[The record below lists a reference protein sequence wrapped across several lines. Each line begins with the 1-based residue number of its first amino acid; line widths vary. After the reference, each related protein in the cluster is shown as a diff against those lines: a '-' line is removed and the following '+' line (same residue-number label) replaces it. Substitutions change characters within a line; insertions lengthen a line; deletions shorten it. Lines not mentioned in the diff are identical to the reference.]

1 MAHVLWPVWILWLMF
16 YAESESYGAC
26 SMLSLNL
33 MAHVLCSVWILWR
46 MFMASLNI
54 MAHVLCSVWILWR
67 MFYGQSE
74 YHGACFMVEEEDG
87 GGIGSRT
94 TKLGL
99 WGGGYNAKD
108 RGWGLNRKKPVGGK
122 NWIMIFPLYLPEC
135 TEHWSW
141 HLIVCSLWIL
151 TYIMAFILLLPWT
164 LRLLLFCYPE
174 HYGACSMASLN
185 IIALVLCSVWIL
197 WRKFYAQSEPCGEC
211 SMLSLNLMAHVLC
224 SVWILWRMFYA
235 QSEPCGACSMLSL
248 NLMAHVLS
256 SVWKLWRMFYGQS
269 EFYGSCSVL
278 SRNLMAHVLC
288 SVWILWRMFYAQSE
302 YYGACLWPVWILWL
316 MFYAQSEFYDAC
328 SMVCLNMMARVLWLR
343 RRMEGVLD
351 LGLLSWGCRVGAIM
365 QKTGGGG
372 YNGKNWWGGCN
383 GKDRGVIMRK
393 TGGWGL

>member
-197 WRKFYAQSEPCGEC
+197 WR
-211 SMLSLNLMAHVLC
+211 
-224 SVWILWRMFYA
+224 
-235 QSEPCGACSMLSL
+235 
-248 NLMAHVLS
+248 
-256 SVWKLWRMFYGQS
+256 MFYGQS
-269 EFYGSCSVL
+269 EY
-278 SRNLMAHVLC
+278 H
-288 SVWILWRMFYAQSE
+288 
-302 YYGACLWPVWILWL
+302 GAC
-316 MFYAQSEFYDAC
+316 F
-328 SMVCLNMMARVLWLR
+328 MVEEEDGGGIGSRTTK
-343 RRMEGVLD
+343 
-351 LGLLSWGCRVGAIM
+351 LGLWC
-365 QKTGGGG
+365 GG
-372 YNGKNWWGGCN
+372 YNA
-383 GKDRGVIMRK
+383 KDRG
-393 TGGWGL
+393 WGLNGKNRWGERTESWFFHYIFQNAQNTGHDIL